1 MVTLSEFAIIVI
13 TISLSGVVSPGPL
26 FAANVAYG
34 LKGGIKTGLK
44 MAYGHTVVEL
54 PLVVLLGIG
63 AISLTTIPQFR
74 EITSIL
80 GALSLFVFAGIQ
92 IKSVIRKPSAI
103 FEGKHGPFLAGIILS
118 GLNPFF
124 LIWWFTIGFKLI
136 TDAIILYSFTGIGIM
151 FAFHIWMDYVWLA
164 GTAYVASKGR
174 SVLKS
179 KYYPLLLLALAAV
192 LLYYGVHFTQTG
204 MAVGKQWR

>member
-1 MVTLSEFAIIVI
+1 MVTLEEFVIIVI
-13 TISLSGVVSPGPL
+13 TISLSGVMSPGPL

-74 EITSIL
+74 EIISIL

-92 IKSVIRKPSAI
+92 IKS
-103 FEGKHGPFLAGIILS
+103 
-118 GLNPFF
+118 
-124 LIWWFTIGFKLI
+124 TIKKN
-136 TDAIILYSFTGIGIM
+136 A
-151 FAFHIWMDYVWLA
+151 
-164 GTAYVASKGR
+164 
-174 SVLKS
+174 
-179 KYYPLLLLALAAV
+179 
-192 LLYYGVHFTQTG
+192 
-204 MAVGKQWR
+204 

>member
-1 MVTLSEFAIIVI
+1 MVTLAEFAIIVI
-13 TISLSGVVSPGPL
+13 TISISGVVSPGPL

-34 LKGGIKTGLK
+34 LNGGIKTGLK
-44 MAYGHTVVEL
+44 MACGHTLVEL
-54 PLVVLLGIG
+54 PLVVLLGVG

-92 IKSVIRKPSAI
+92 IKSTIKKPSTI

-136 TDAIILYSFTGIGIM
+136 TDAIILYSFIGIGIM
-151 FAFHIWMDYVWLA
+151 FAFHIWMDYAWICS
-164 GTAYVASKGR
+164 VAFLSSKGKKII
-174 SVLKS
+174 SNTKYSIFIISISGVLV
-179 KYYPLLLLALAAV
+179 YFGIVFLLQAT
-192 LLYYGVHFTQTG
+192 H
-204 MAVGKQWR
+204 

>member
-1 MVTLSEFAIIVI
+1 MITLAEFAIIVI

-26 FAANVAYG
+26 FAANISYG
-34 LKGGIKTGLK
+34 LKGGIKSGLK

-54 PLVVLLGIG
+54 PLVVLLGVG

-74 EITSIL
+74 EITSVL

-92 IKSVIRKPSAI
+92 IKSTIKKPSVI
-103 FEGKHGPFLAGIILS
+103 FEGRHGPFLAGIILS

-136 TDAIILYSFTGIGIM
+136 TDAILLYSFVGIGIM
-151 FAFHIWMDYVWLA
+151 FAFHIWMDYAWICF
-164 GTAYVASKGR
+164 VAFLSSKGMKII
-174 SVLKS
+174 SNKKYNIFIITISGVLV
-179 KYYPLLLLALAAV
+179 Y
-192 LLYYGVHFTQTG
+192 F
-204 MAVGKQWR
+204 